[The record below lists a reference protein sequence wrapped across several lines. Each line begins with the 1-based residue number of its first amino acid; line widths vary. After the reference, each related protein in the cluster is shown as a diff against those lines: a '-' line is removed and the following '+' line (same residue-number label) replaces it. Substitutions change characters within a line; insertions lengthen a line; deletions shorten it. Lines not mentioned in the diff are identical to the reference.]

1 MAADIILSET
11 IQRVQP
17 SATMVI
23 TQRARELKER
33 GENVISLSVGEP
45 DFDTPD
51 HIKEA
56 AIAAI
61 RRGETK
67 YTAVDGIP
75 ELKQAIVDKFRREN
89 GLEYKTNEVNVSPGG
104 KAVLWNALLA
114 TLNPG
119 DEVVV
124 PAPYWVSYPDMAAMA
139 GGTPVVAAAGDD
151 LGFKLPPQALE
162 AAITPKTRWLILNS
176 PSNPTGAV
184 YTADELAGL
193 ADVLRRHPHV
203 WVMTDDIYEHLLYT
217 NFEGSNR
224 PFATIAQ
231 VAPDLKERTLT
242 VNGVSKAFSMTGW
255 RIGYAA
261 GPKKLIDAMCKIGG
275 QTTSN
280 PCSIAQWAAVAA
292 LNGPMEFLDGWR
304 KSFVARRDLVVA
316 GLNKARGLTCLVP
329 DGAFYA
335 YPNCGACI
343 GKTAPNG
350 EKINTD
356 TDFVAALLACEKVAA
371 VPGGAFGL
379 APYFRISYATSTEI
393 LEDAMARIQRFC
405 AGLT

>member
-1 MAADIILSET
+1 MSSELILSET
-11 IQRVQP
+11 IKRVQP

-23 TQRARELKER
+23 TQRARELKEK

-51 HIKEA
+51 HVKEA
-56 AIAAI
+56 AIEAI

-75 ELKQAIVDKFRREN
+75 ELKKAIVEKFKREN
-89 GLEYKTNEVNVSPGG
+89 GLEYQTSEINVSPGG

-139 GGTPVVAAAGDD
+139 GGHAVSAPAGDD

-162 AAITPKTRWLILNS
+162 AAITDKTRWLILNS

-193 ADVLRRHPHV
+193 AEVLRKHPQV
-203 WVMTDDIYEHLLYT
+203 WVMTDDMYEHLLYSGQ
-217 NFEGSNR
+217 E
-224 PFATIAQ
+224 FATIAQ
-231 VAPDLKERTLT
+231 VAPDLKDRTLT
-242 VNGVSKAFSMTGW
+242 VNGVSKAFAMTGW

-280 PCSIAQWAAVAA
+280 PCSIAQWAAVGA
-292 LNGPMEFLDGWR
+292 LTGPMNFLDGWK
-304 KSFVARRDLVVA
+304 KSFVERRDLVVA
-316 GLNKARGLTCLVP
+316 GLNKAEGLTCLTP

-335 YPNCGACI
+335 YPNCGGCI

-350 EKINTD
+350 EVLKTD

-371 VPGGAFGL
+371 VPGSAFGL
-379 APYFRISYATSTEI
+379 APYFRVSYATSTAV
-393 LEDAMARIQRFC
+393 LEDAVARIQRFC
-405 AGLT
+405 SQLS

>member
-1 MAADIILSET
+1 MAADISLSET
-11 IQRVQP
+11 IKRVQP

-23 TQRARELKER
+23 TQRARELAAA
-33 GENVISLSVGEP
+33 GHDVISLSVGEP

-75 ELKQAIVDKFRREN
+75 ELKQAIVDKFKREN

-119 DEVVV
+119 DEVIV

-139 GGTPVVAAAGDD
+139 GGHAVTQPAGDD
-151 LGFKLPPQALE
+151 LGFKLPPQALA
-162 AAITPKTRWLILNS
+162 AAITQKTKWVILNS

-203 WVMTDDIYEHLLYT
+203 WIMTDDIYEHLLYT
-217 NFEGSNR
+217 GQRFS
-224 PFATIAQ
+224 TIAQ

-280 PCSIAQWAAVAA
+280 PASISQWAAVEA
-292 LNGPMEFLDGWR
+292 LNGPMDFLDGWR

-316 GLNKARGLTCLVP
+316 ALNKAEGLTCLVP

-371 VPGGAFGL
+371 VPGSAFGL
-379 APYFRISYATSTEI
+379 APYFRISYATSTAI
-393 LEDAMARIQRFC
+393 LEEAMERIQRFC
-405 AGLT
+405 SQLV